1 MLKDLNNDTH
11 IIILPAHNIHV
22 LVFFVLLFKYRGLL
36 ESIREN
42 PYVHIFTK

>member
-22 LVFFVLLFKYRGLL
+22 LVFLSYYLNIGI
-36 ESIREN
+36 IREYKEN